1 MGYDGSDSHGAILRV
16 APFCVNSDG
25 SEAILGHVG
34 KDNIL
39 EMGVQ
44 QDRGSCNLDTVEL
57 PDSFQRGCYVRN
69 SYFGF
74 GL

>member
-1 MGYDGSDSHGAILRV
+1 MTEVIPMVQFSESLLFVWIL
-16 APFCVNSDG
+16 NG
-25 SEAILGHVG
+25 SEAISGHVG
-34 KDNIL
+34 KDNTL
-39 EMGVQ
+39 DMVVQ

-57 PDSFQRGCYVRN
+57 PDSFQTGRYVRN